1 MSDTVLGIHSNVR
14 PGMMDPSTG
23 KPIDPGLTDGH
34 GWLSVTRDGKTTTYG
49 LWPDDHR
56 RVIEQGWDN
65 GEGSDVR
72 VGMEDKYRSA
82 ASRYY
87 RLTPEQTATLDAK
100 LKENAAWGMTDNC
113 SSWASSTLEAVT
125 GQRVNA
131 DEPYTAGVVET
142 PRVLGGSI
150 HRLEQ
155 KDRTS
160 REAPTTP
167 PVAKERSSSSLSD
180 AGDAQKPANA
190 RPAVLSHHA
199 QNVLLDSEHHVRQL
213 AERHGPPWNP
223 GMDNTVAAVA
233 QQARADGLTGINQF
247 NVKDGQ
253 IRYGQY
259 DGYTLKDGSIDAR
272 VAANTPE
279 AVSRDGL
286 VQADL
291 AMARQPDTRMA
302 EQAAPQLSAPVLQ
315 RA

>member
-1 MSDTVLGIHSNVR
+1 MSDTILGIHGNVR
-14 PGMMDPSTG
+14 PGMIDPSTG
-23 KPIDPGLTDGH
+23 KPMDPGLIDGH
-34 GWLSVTRDGKTTTYG
+34 AWLTVTRDGVTATHG
-49 LWPDDHR
+49 LWPDDHP
-56 RVIEQGWDN
+56 RVVKRGLSN
-65 GEGSDVR
+65 GDGSDVR
-72 VGMEDKYRSA
+72 RGLEDDMTPV

-87 RLTPEQTATLDAK
+87 RLTPEQAATLESK

-160 REAPTTP
+160 REAPITP
-167 PVAKERSSSSLSD
+167 PVANERSSGSFSD
-180 AGDAQKPANA
+180 ASDAQKPANT

-199 QNVLLDSEHHVRQL
+199 QNVLRDSEHHVRLL
-213 AERHGPPWNP
+213 ADRHGLPWNP

-272 VAANTPE
+272 LAANTAEP
-279 AVSRDGL
+279 VSREGL
-286 VQADL
+286 AQTDQA
-291 AMARQPDTRMA
+291 MNQQQSIRMA
-302 EQAAPQLSAPVLQ
+302 EQATPEMSPPALQ